1 MTGMLLSKRSGLNWK
16 SMKGTMIFFRSALC
30 NFDIFRALLRNKL
43 IPPDKVDE
51 MLLIVK
57 SVSRSFN
64 IT

>member
-1 MTGMLLSKRSGLNWK
+1 
-16 SMKGTMIFFRSALC
+16 MKGTMIFFRSALC
-30 NFDIFRALLRNKL
+30 NFDIFRALLRNRL